1 MNHETLEKEVKF
13 YINDL
18 AALRNRL
25 LALGAIQV
33 QPRTRETNFR
43 FDTPDF
49 DLAKTG
55 RALRLRQDQK
65 CILTFKGPTSLE
77 DGVRV
82 RPESEVVISDMD
94 NARAI
99 LTGLGYV
106 QTVIYEKF
114 RAAYLYKDL
123 EITLDELPYG
133 NFSEIE
139 GTDST
144 AIQSTARVLALN
156 WDERIQASYLE
167 LFERVKKTLALSVTD
182 LTFKDFAA
190 IAVTHQDLGVKP
202 ADLPA
207 YL

>member
-18 AALRNRL
+18 AALKNRL
-25 LALGAIQV
+25 LALGAVQV

-82 RPESEVVISDMD
+82 RPESEVEVSDID
-94 NARAI
+94 DARAI
-99 LTGLGYV
+99 LNGLGYI
-106 QTVIYEKF
+106 QTVTYEKY
-114 RAAYLYKDL
+114 RAAYRYNDL

-139 GTDST
+139 GADSA
-144 AIQSTARVLALN
+144 AIQAAACVLALN

-167 LFERVKKTLALSVTD
+167 LFERLKMNLALSLKN
-182 LTFKDFAA
+182 LTFRGLSA
-190 IAVTHQDLGVKP
+190 IDISYHDLGVKP

>member
-13 YINDL
+13 YIHDL
-18 AALRNRL
+18 AALRGRL
-25 LALGAIQV
+25 LALGAVQV
-33 QPRTRETNFR
+33 QPRTRETNYR
-43 FDTPDF
+43 FDTPDLA
-49 DLAKTG
+49 LAKTG

-99 LTGLGYV
+99 LTGLGYI
-106 QTVIYEKF
+106 QTIIYEKF

-139 GTDST
+139 GTNSA
-144 AIQSTARVLALN
+144 AIQSTAHVLALN

-167 LFERVKKTLALSVTD
+167 LFERVKKTFSLSVTD
-182 LTFKDFAA
+182 LTFKDFAS
-190 IAVTHQDLGVKP
+190 IPVTHQDLGVKP

>member
-1 MNHETLEKEVKF
+1 MNHEALEKEVKF
-13 YINDL
+13 FINDL

-25 LALGAIQV
+25 LAVGAVQV

-43 FDTPDF
+43 FDTPGF

-82 RPESEVVISDMD
+82 RPESEVEISDID
-94 NARAI
+94 NARNI

-106 QTVIYEKF
+106 QTVVYEKF
-114 RAAYLYKDL
+114 RAAYLYKGL

-139 GTDST
+139 GADSA
-144 AIQSTARVLALN
+144 AIQAAARVLALD

-167 LFERVKKTLALSVTD
+167 LFERIKKSLALSVTD